1 MLLLSHI
8 LLQSLA
14 QASSRRQEGE
24 NPQEDLQG
32 LCPLCGSLA
41 LGVSHHPP

>member
-32 LCPLCGSLA
+32 LCPQEHLKSRQWI
-41 LGVSHHPP
+41 